1 MKIEYQPIGV
11 IHTPHTRKSDTPI
24 QPSRAKGIRGTIRLL
39 AEYADGLDDL
49 DGFSHIILLYHFH
62 ESSGYRLKVKP
73 FLDSQV
79 RGLFSTRAPW
89 RPNLIGLS
97 IVRLVEIAGCT
108 LTVQDV
114 DMLDQTP
121 LLDIKPYVPE
131 FDQHPDVRLGWLESA
146 LKR

>member
-1 MKIEYQPIGV
+1 MKIEFQPIGV
-11 IHTPHTRKSDTPI
+11 IHTPHTRTSDTPI
-24 QPSRAKGIRGTIRLL
+24 QPSRAKGVRGTIELL

-89 RPNLIGLS
+89 RPNPIGLS

-114 DMLDQTP
+114 DMLDRTP

-131 FDQHPDVRLGWLESA
+131 FDQHTDARLGWLESA